1 MQYPPRAGTSN
12 SGQSQYSCR
21 AVTTTTWVNDERNC
35 QKLFFFRTVDH
46 RILGR
51 DSEGPPFETGE
62 ANTFRRRYHGL
73 PHRRVGALAL
83 TSRSVKDL
91 LENRLGLGKPAEPLE
106 RKPYRR
112 DKDLRRRESFFLSP
126 LEFPLELCGNT
137 HLMAKKR
144 RDARIHGV

>member
-1 MQYPPRAGTSN
+1 MNGTVRNYSSSELWIIEYSAEIPKAHLLKPGKQTP
-12 SGQSQYSCR
+12 SG
-21 AVTTTTWVNDERNC
+21 
-35 QKLFFFRTVDH
+35 VD
-46 RILGR
+46 IMGF
-51 DSEGPPFETGE
+51 PI
-62 ANTFRRRYHGL
+62 A
-73 PHRRVGALAL
+73 ALARSPSPPVA
-83 TSRSVKDL
+83 SRISSKTA
-91 LENRLGLGKPAEPLE
+91 LGLGKPAEPLE